1 MREPKET
8 AGPRPGWVARVA
20 PGLSEIR
27 SGGRRSLKVD
37 SIAALSLWAVL
48 VPQALAYAELAGLAP
63 ALGLYTAFAGMIAY
77 AVFGTSRYLNVGPE
91 SSVAIVIAAS
101 LTPLAAE
108 DPERY
113 AALAA
118 VLALMV
124 GGFLLLGFVLRA
136 GIVTRLLSAP
146 VLAGYLAGAAFVII
160 SGQLPK
166 LFDIELEGT
175 TTFAIVELVPELDSA
190 NWTAFAIGVGAAA
203 IMLLIDRFASRLPA
217 ALIVL
222 VLATLAVVALGL
234 DEEQDVS
241 TVGRVEAGLPSVTSF
256 EGIDANDVGDL
267 AVPAASIALL
277 VFASSV
283 VTARTLA
290 TRDGEDLDANREFVG
305 LSAANIGA
313 GLLSGFPANGSDS
326 RSFVVANS
334 GGRTQ
339 TTGLVGAGLIAITLI
354 ALTPLIRY
362 IPNSALAG
370 IVVVTAL
377 KLIDP
382 AELRSLWRT
391 RRVDF
396 VLAVATFAGVM
407 VFDVLAGIAI
417 GVLASLIEVM
427 RRAIAPHRAVLGIV
441 PGELPTFRDIENYDD
456 AEVQPGLV
464 VYRFDAPIFFANAD
478 AFRDDV
484 LRLVREAKAPVR
496 MFVIDA
502 EAIYDVDTTGARM
515 LSRLLDDLE
524 PSGVRFAMARV
535 RTSVREML
543 RRTGVEERIGPD
555 GFYMTVGEAAT
566 SFGTDGP
573 EARVDRGTEL

>member
-1 MREPKET
+1 MEEAAEADRGFT
-8 AGPRPGWVARVA
+8 HRIA
-20 PGLSEIR
+20 PGLAVIGSQ
-27 SGGRRSLKVD
+27 GRRSLRGD

-63 ALGLYTAFAGMIAY
+63 AVGLYTAFAGMIAY

-124 GGFLLLGFVLRA
+124 GGFLLLGFLLRA

-146 VLAGYLAGAAFVII
+146 VLAGYLAGAAVVII

-175 TTFAIVELVPELDSA
+175 TTFVIVELVPELDTA

-203 IMLLIDRFASRLPA
+203 IMLLIQRFASRLPA

-234 DEEQDVS
+234 DEDQDVS

-478 AFRDDV
+478 AFREDV

-496 MFVIDA
+496 TLVVDA
-502 EAIYDVDTTGARM
+502 EAIYDIDTTGARM

-524 PSGVRFAMARV
+524 PSGARFAMARV

-555 GFYMTVGEAAT
+555 GFYLTVVQAAT
-566 SFGTDGP
+566 EFERERDAGSSHGAEP
-573 EARVDRGTEL
+573 

>member
-1 MREPKET
+1 MEEAAESDRSFT
-8 AGPRPGWVARVA
+8 HRIA
-20 PGLSEIR
+20 PGLAAIGSQ
-27 SGGRRSLKVD
+27 GRRSLRGD

-63 ALGLYTAFAGMIAY
+63 AVGLYTAFAGMIAY

-101 LTPLAAE
+101 LTPLATE

-124 GGFLLLGFVLRA
+124 GGFLLLGFLLRA

-146 VLAGYLAGAAFVII
+146 VLAGYLAGAAVVII

-175 TTFAIVELVPELDSA
+175 TTFVIVELVPELDTA
-190 NWTAFAIGVGAAA
+190 NWTAFAIGVGAAT
-203 IMLLIDRFASRLPA
+203 IMLLIQRFASRLPA

-222 VLATLAVVALGL
+222 VLATLVVVALGL
-234 DEEQDVS
+234 DEEEDVS

-427 RRAIAPHRAVLGIV
+427 RRAIAPHRAVLGII

-478 AFRDDV
+478 AFREDV

-496 MFVIDA
+496 TLVVDA
-502 EAIYDVDTTGARM
+502 EAIYDIDTTGARM

-524 PSGVRFAMARV
+524 PSGARFAMARV

-555 GFYMTVGEAAT
+555 GFYLTVVQAAT
-566 SFGTDGP
+566 EFERERDAGSSHGAEP
-573 EARVDRGTEL
+573 

>member
-8 AGPRPGWVARVA
+8 AGARPGLVARVT
-20 PGLSEIR
+20 PGLATIR
-27 SGGRRSLKVD
+27 SQGRRSLRTD

-48 VPQALAYAELAGLAP
+48 VPQALAYSDLAGLAP

-77 AVFGTSRYLNVGPE
+77 AIFGTSRYLNVGPE

-108 DPERY
+108 DPARY

-124 GGFLLLGFVLRA
+124 GGFMLLGYLLRA

-146 VLAGYLAGAAFVII
+146 VLTGYLAGAAFVII
-160 SGQLPK
+160 SNQLPK
-166 LFDIELEGT
+166 LFDIKLEGT
-175 TTFAIVELVPELDSA
+175 TTFAIVELVPKLDRA
-190 NWTAFAIGVGAAA
+190 NWTAFAIGIGAAA
-203 IMLLIDRFASRLPA
+203 LMLLIDRFASRLPA

-222 VLATLAVVALGL
+222 VLATLTVVALGL

-241 TVGRVEAGLPSVTSF
+241 TVGRVRAGLPTITSF
-256 EGIDANDVGDL
+256 GGVDASDVGDL

-277 VFASSV
+277 VFVSSV
-283 VTARTLA
+283 ATARTLA
-290 TRDGEDLDANREFVG
+290 ARDREDLDANREFVG
-305 LSAANIGA
+305 FAVANVGA

-326 RSFVVANS
+326 RSFVIANS

-339 TTGLVGAGLIAITLI
+339 ITGLVGAGLIVITLF
-354 ALTPLIRY
+354 ALTPIIRY
-362 IPNSALAG
+362 IPTSALAG

-377 KLIDP
+377 SLIDP
-382 AELRSLWRT
+382 AELRSLWQT

-396 VLAVATFAGVM
+396 VLAVATLASVL
-407 VFDVLAGIAI
+407 VFGVLAGIAI

-427 RRAIAPHRAVLGIV
+427 RRAIAPHRAVLGFV
-441 PGELPTFRDIENYDD
+441 PGELPTFRDIENYAE

-484 LRLVREAKAPVR
+484 LRLVHEAKAPVR
-496 MFVIDA
+496 TFVVNA
-502 EAIYDVDTTGARM
+502 EAIYDVDTTGVRM

-535 RTSVREML
+535 RTSVRDML
-543 RRTGVEERIGPD
+543 RRTGLEERIGPD
-555 GFYMTVGEAAT
+555 GFYLTVVEAAT
-566 SFGTDGP
+566 AFD
-573 EARVDRGTEL
+573 ADRPSNPGMEP

>member
-1 MREPKET
+1 MEEAAESDRSFT
-8 AGPRPGWVARVA
+8 HRIA
-20 PGLSEIR
+20 PGLAAIGSQ
-27 SGGRRSLKVD
+27 GRRSLRGD

-63 ALGLYTAFAGMIAY
+63 AVGLYTAFAGMIAY

-124 GGFLLLGFVLRA
+124 GGFLLLGFLLRA

-146 VLAGYLAGAAFVII
+146 VLAGYLAGAAVVII

-175 TTFAIVELVPELDSA
+175 TTFVIVELVPELDTA
-190 NWTAFAIGVGAAA
+190 NWTAFAIGVGAAT
-203 IMLLIDRFASRLPA
+203 IMLLIQRFASRLPA

-222 VLATLAVVALGL
+222 VLATLVVVALGL
-234 DEEQDVS
+234 DEEEDVS

-478 AFRDDV
+478 AFREDV

-496 MFVIDA
+496 TLVVDA
-502 EAIYDVDTTGARM
+502 EAIYDIDTTGARM

-524 PSGVRFAMARV
+524 PSGARFAMARV

-555 GFYMTVGEAAT
+555 GFYLTVVQAAT
-566 SFGTDGP
+566 EFERERDAGSSHGAEP
-573 EARVDRGTEL
+573 

>member
-8 AGPRPGWVARVA
+8 AGARPSLVARVA
-20 PGLSEIR
+20 PGLAAIR
-27 SGGRRSLKVD
+27 SQGRRSLRTD

-48 VPQALAYAELAGLAP
+48 VPQALAYADLAGLAP

-77 AVFGTSRYLNVGPE
+77 AIFGTSRYLNVGPE

-108 DPERY
+108 DPARY

-118 VLALMV
+118 ALALMV
-124 GGFLLLGFVLRA
+124 GGFMLLGYLLRA

-160 SGQLPK
+160 SNQLPK
-166 LFDIELEGT
+166 LFDIKLEGT
-175 TTFAIVELVPELDSA
+175 TTFAIVELVPKLDRA
-190 NWTAFAIGVGAAA
+190 NWTAFAIGIGAAA
-203 IMLLIDRFASRLPA
+203 FMLFIDRFASRLPA

-222 VLATLAVVALGL
+222 VLATLTVVALGL
-234 DEEQDVS
+234 DEAQDVS
-241 TVGRVEAGLPSVTSF
+241 TVGRVRAGLPTITSF
-256 EGIDANDVGDL
+256 EGVDASDVGDL

-277 VFASSV
+277 VFVSSV

-290 TRDGEDLDANREFVG
+290 ARDGEDLDANREFVG
-305 LSAANIGA
+305 FAVANVGA

-326 RSFVVANS
+326 RSFVIANS

-339 TTGLVGAGLIAITLI
+339 ITGLVGAGLIAITLF
-354 ALTPLIRY
+354 ALTPIIRY
-362 IPNSALAG
+362 IPTSALAG
-370 IVVVTAL
+370 IVLVTAL
-377 KLIDP
+377 SLIDP

-396 VLAVATFAGVM
+396 VLAVATFAGVL
-407 VFDVLAGIAI
+407 VFGVLAGIAI

-427 RRAIAPHRAVLGIV
+427 RRAIAPHRAVLGFV
-441 PGELPTFRDIENYDD
+441 RGELPTFRDIENYAE

-496 MFVIDA
+496 TFVVDA
-502 EAIYDVDTTGARM
+502 EAIYDVDTTGVRM

-535 RTSVREML
+535 RTSVRDML
-543 RRTGVEERIGPD
+543 RRTGLEERIGSD
-555 GFYMTVGEAAT
+555 GFYLTVVEAAT
-566 SFGTDGP
+566 AFD
-573 EARVDRGTEL
+573 ADRPTNPGMEP

>member
-1 MREPKET
+1 MEEAAEADRSFT
-8 AGPRPGWVARVA
+8 HRIA
-20 PGLSEIR
+20 PGLAVIGSQ
-27 SGGRRSLKVD
+27 GRRSLRGD

-63 ALGLYTAFAGMIAY
+63 AVGLYTAFAGMIAY

-124 GGFLLLGFVLRA
+124 GGFLLLGFLLRA

-146 VLAGYLAGAAFVII
+146 VLAGYLAGAAVVII

-175 TTFAIVELVPELDSA
+175 TTFVIVELVPELDTA

-203 IMLLIDRFASRLPA
+203 IMLLIQRFASRLPA

-234 DEEQDVS
+234 DEEEDVS

-478 AFRDDV
+478 AFREDV

-496 MFVIDA
+496 TLVVDA
-502 EAIYDVDTTGARM
+502 EAIYDIDTTGARM

-524 PSGVRFAMARV
+524 PSGTRFAMARV

-543 RRTGVEERIGPD
+543 RRTGVEDRIGPD
-555 GFYMTVGEAAT
+555 GFYLTVVQAAT
-566 SFGTDGP
+566 EFERERDAGSSQGAEP
-573 EARVDRGTEL
+573 